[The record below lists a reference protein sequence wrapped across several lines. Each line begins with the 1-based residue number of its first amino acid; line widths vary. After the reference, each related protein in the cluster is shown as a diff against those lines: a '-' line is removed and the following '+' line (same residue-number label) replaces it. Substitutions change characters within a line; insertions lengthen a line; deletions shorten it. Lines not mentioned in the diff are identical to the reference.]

1 MCSRTRLLIA
11 AITLSILSLGACSIG
26 SDGDSLSPMQGL
38 RTVVYAAP
46 DLESA
51 KIWYTKAFGVQP
63 YFDSPNYVGFD
74 IGGYE
79 LALDPHASV
88 AQPAGSGP
96 AVYWGVADIEAE
108 LERLV
113 GLGATVKGPLQD
125 VGADIK
131 VASVLDP
138 FGNRLGLIYNPH
150 FSAGN

>member
-1 MCSRTRLLIA
+1 MRSISRLLLA
-11 AITLSILSLGACSIG
+11 ALALVVLSLGACTFG
-26 SDGDSLSPMQGL
+26 SDSDSLSHMQGL

-51 KIWYTKAFGVQP
+51 KSWYTKAFGVQP

-79 LALDPHASV
+79 LALDPHANV
-88 AQPAGSGP
+88 AQPPGAGP
-96 AVYWGVADIEAE
+96 AVYWGVTDIEAE

-113 GLGATVKGPLQD
+113 ALGATVKGPLQD
-125 VGADIK
+125 VGGDIK

-150 FSAGN
+150 FSANR